1 MIGGVPVVTGP
12 AEIDVITAD
21 QLRTALLEAAAHG
34 QATVVADLT
43 HSFAASA
50 TVQALVLPARTL
62 KERGGIL
69 ALRHPQPA
77 VARLALTGADQMFA
91 IEEDRRV

>member
-1 MIGGVPVVTGP
+1 
-12 AEIDVITAD
+12 
-21 QLRTALLEAAAHG
+21 
-34 QATVVADLT
+34 VADLT
-43 HSFAASA
+43 HSFADSA
-50 TVQALVLPARTL
+50 TVQALVLAARTL

-77 VARLALTGADQMFA
+77 VARLLALTGADQMFA